1 MLTCK
6 QTARLVSLSYDKR
19 LSWRERL
26 GVRLH
31 LLACE
36 ACRNFTRQ
44 MRFLREA
51 TQRFAREQPE
61 TDNRVRLAPETIER
75 IARAGT
81 PRTRHRVRD
90 SGLFPGFASKIP
102 A

>member
-26 GVRLH
+26 AVRLH
-31 LLACE
+31 LLVCD

-51 TQRFAREQPE
+51 TRRFARQQPE
-61 TDNRVRLAPETIER
+61 TDQLVRLSPEVLER
-75 IARAGT
+75 ITRAM
-81 PRTRHRVRD
+81 RND
-90 SGLFPGFASKIP
+90 IKK
-102 A
+102 

>member
-6 QTARLVSLSYDKR
+6 QTARLVSMSYDKR

-31 LLACE
+31 LLACD

-61 TDNRVRLAPETIER
+61 TDNRVRLAPEAIER
-75 IARAGT
+75 IARVLERHGQGT
-81 PRTRHRVRD
+81 
-90 SGLFPGFASKIP
+90 G
-102 A
+102 

>member
-6 QTARLVSLSYDKR
+6 QTARLVSMSYDKR

-26 GVRLH
+26 AVRLH
-31 LLACE
+31 LLVCD

-51 TQRFAREQPE
+51 TRRFAREQSE
-61 TDNRVRLAPETIER
+61 TDQRIRLSPEALAR
-75 IARAGT
+75 ITQALKR
-81 PRTRHRVRD
+81 RE
-90 SGLFPGFASKIP
+90 
-102 A
+102 

>member
-6 QTARLVSLSYDKR
+6 QTARLVSMSYDKR

-31 LLACE
+31 LLVCD
-36 ACRNFTRQ
+36 ACRNFTQQ

-51 TQRFAREQPE
+51 TQQFAREQPE
-61 TDNRVRLAPETIER
+61 TDNHVRLTPEALER
-75 IARAGT
+75 IARVLE
-81 PRTRHRVRD
+81 RH
-90 SGLFPGFASKIP
+90 G
-102 A
+102 

>member
-31 LLACE
+31 LLVCD
-36 ACRNFTRQ
+36 ACRNFGRQ
-44 MRFLREA
+44 MRFLRA
-51 TQRFAREQPE
+51 AARRFAREQPE
-61 TDNRVRLAPETIER
+61 TDQRVRLSPEALER
-75 IARAGT
+75 ITRALKKRVSDHRPGKT
-81 PRTRHRVRD
+81 P
-90 SGLFPGFASKIP
+90 G
-102 A
+102 

>member
-1 MLTCK
+1 MLSCK

-31 LLACE
+31 LLACD

-44 MRFLREA
+44 MRFLREV
-51 TQRFAREQPE
+51 TRRFAREQPE
-61 TDNRVRLAPETIER
+61 IDQHVRLSPEALGR
-75 IARAGT
+75 ITRALK
-81 PRTRHRVRD
+81 RRE
-90 SGLFPGFASKIP
+90 
-102 A
+102 